1 MKRIDTFLHADIT
14 FAQYLQKV
22 LEDQSIECF
31 VKNDNV
37 ALAGLSERAAF
48 DLSPELWVLDDSRAD
63 EAGEIVRQIRE
74 EGG

>member
-1 MKRIDTFLHADIT
+1 MNIISLNQCH
-14 FAQYLQKV
+14 
-22 LEDQSIECF
+22 
-31 VKNDNV
+31 NV